1 MDKIENDK
9 LGKFGMNL
17 GLAFQ
22 IFDDIRDFTDIT
34 NKTNKS
40 GKNIGIDINNGILT
54 LPVIL
59 SLESNFENNPFYKSI
74 KCKDEINVKDLS
86 VYLIQ
91 EGFIQKATMIGNL
104 YIEKAINNLKHFKS
118 NEITS
123 ILLEIANSIK

>member
-1 MDKIENDK
+1 MRILITGATGFIGRRLYKALKIN
-9 LGKFGMNL
+9 
-17 GLAFQ
+17 
-22 IFDDIRDFTDIT
+22 
-34 NKTNKS
+34 S
-40 GKNIGIDINNGILT
+40 Y
-54 LPVIL
+54 
-59 SLESNFENNPFYKSI
+59 SLRVVTRNTESNFENNPFYKSI